1 MPAHLKETGKTFAQY
16 KEEIETFVV
25 DSLAPWGVRSLVHL
39 NAYPCFSRMLRA
51 RLFAVGWD
59 GHTPLEIPPGA
70 TTNKTM
76 EELLG
81 VEKLPWW
88 WAKEG
93 RGRGVC
99 PLAALTTL

>member
-1 MPAHLKETGKTFAQY
+1 MIQTFWPGEKKRGGTPHQMTGRV
-16 KEEIETFVV
+16 IETR
-25 DSLAPWGVRSLVHL
+25 GVNDR
-39 NAYPCFSRMLRA
+39 PC
-51 RLFAVGWD
+51 FAVGWD

-70 TTNKTM
+70 TTHKTM

>member
-1 MPAHLKETGKTFAQY
+1 MKNVRRETVG
-16 KEEIETFVV
+16 
-25 DSLAPWGVRSLVHL
+25 R
-39 NAYPCFSRMLRA
+39 PC
-51 RLFAVGWD
+51 FAVGWD

-70 TTNKTM
+70 ITHKTM

-93 RGRGVC
+93 RGH
-99 PLAALTTL
+99 ALYAHSPHCS